1 LAVPEIF
8 NTIEKT
14 GLSTWLR
21 ETPSLFGYYFILLF
35 HAIGMSFVV
44 GANAV
49 VDLRL
54 LGVAPA
60 LPIKPLKKL
69 FPVMWAGFWLNLVS
83 GIFLVI
89 AYPTKEF
96 TNIDFYCKLAFVTL
110 GIITMSRLDHRVFE
124 DAGLSESAMVE
135 KGKTLAKWSLLFWI
149 LAVTAGRMLSETAI
163 YQTYGHSWGG

>member
-1 LAVPEIF
+1 MAVPEIF

-44 GANAV
+44 GGNAV

-60 LPIKPLKKL
+60 LPVKPLKKL
-69 FPVMWAGFWLNLVS
+69 FLARMRAIASNTS
-83 GIFLVI
+83 GI
-89 AYPTKEF
+89 
-96 TNIDFYCKLAFVTL
+96 
-110 GIITMSRLDHRVFE
+110 S
-124 DAGLSESAMVE
+124 
-135 KGKTLAKWSLLFWI
+135 
-149 LAVTAGRMLSETAI
+149 
-163 YQTYGHSWGG
+163 

>member
-1 LAVPEIF
+1 MAVPEIF

-54 LGVAPA
+54 LGVASA
-60 LPIKPLKKL
+60 LPIRPLKKL

-96 TNIDFYCKLAFVTL
+96 TNIDFYCKLTFVTL

-124 DAGLSESAMVE
+124 DTGLTESAMLE

-149 LAVTAGRMLSETAI
+149 LAVTAGRMLSETAV
-163 YQTYGHSWGG
+163 YQTYGHAWGG